1 MAQAGVRS
9 ASDEIDDIVRAARAQ
24 EQAAEDERIRLSVQI
39 RTLSERRRGYA
50 GLLVGAT
57 LVMLVS
63 ARLRGTVGALLFSVS
78 SMLVIWGVVD
88 IVRIS
93 NQCGTLKSRQRE
105 LAATRDAAA
114 DIVRRAMEV

>member
-1 MAQAGVRS
+1 MVQGSVHRAT
-9 ASDEIDDIVRAARAQ
+9 DELDDIVREARAR
-24 EQAAEDERIRLSVQI
+24 EQAAEEERIKLSIQV

-50 GLLVGAT
+50 GLIAGAA

-105 LAATRDAAA
+105 LTATRDAAA
-114 DIVRRAMEV
+114 DIARRAMER